1 MVLGKVFVR
10 VGYGRAHG
18 KVRTRNLARD
28 KREVFTR
35 HGMEKRQESRLG
47 QHCAHVA
54 KRRLGHIAVE
64 YKRRNIRKR
73 LDGRRRT
80 ICCSNAVNDLGDAG
94 LEVSHEL
101 NIKAAQRSLEHAGV
115 GDDVGRQA
123 ASKLT
128 DGKCDLLGRR
138 HFASDELLKRQ
149 MHMDAGR
156 DGVDANLGARAMAA
170 LALKRDAKTVHAR
183 ERRAAVEHQ
192 AKRRLAVDM
201 HGKGRLRARVLQ
213 QTVGDGGAGALEGLL
228 ARLEQQLHRG
238 VGLHKLGLAGLEQT
252 GRTEQGR
259 RVHIV
264 AAGMH
269 ATVGGSERLARFL
282 GNGQRIHVA
291 AQHNDRTGLFVR
303 ADAIALGRGG
313 TGADKAHNAGTID
326 ERGMGDVHLVQT
338 CLDIGRRL
346 RKIVTELG
354 HLV

>member
-1 MVLGKVFVR
+1 
-10 VGYGRAHG
+10 
-18 KVRTRNLARD
+18 
-28 KREVFTR
+28 
-35 HGMEKRQESRLG
+35 
-47 QHCAHVA
+47 
-54 KRRLGHIAVE
+54 
-64 YKRRNIRKR
+64 
-73 LDGRRRT
+73 
-80 ICCSNAVNDLGDAG
+80 
-94 LEVSHEL
+94 
-101 NIKAAQRSLEHAGV
+101 
-115 GDDVGRQA
+115 
-123 ASKLT
+123 
-128 DGKCDLLGRR
+128 
-138 HFASDELLKRQ
+138 
-149 MHMDAGR
+149 
-156 DGVDANLGARAMAA
+156 
-170 LALKRDAKTVHAR
+170 
-183 ERRAAVEHQ
+183 
-192 AKRRLAVDM
+192 M